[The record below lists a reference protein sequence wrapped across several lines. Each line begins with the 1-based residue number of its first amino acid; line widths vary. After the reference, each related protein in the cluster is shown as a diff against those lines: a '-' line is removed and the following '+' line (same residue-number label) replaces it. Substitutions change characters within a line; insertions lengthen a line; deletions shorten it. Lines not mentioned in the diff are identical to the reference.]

1 MLTTKLLAVVGL
13 LFTMSSLL
21 LGVRFWGYERAVILL
36 QTGGLALILG
46 LFFRIT
52 GGQGSTRARVVKALA
67 ELYDME
73 SFTRPI

>member
-1 MLTTKLLAVVGL
+1 MLTKLLAFVGL
-13 LFTMSSLL
+13 LLTLSSLL
-21 LGVRFWGYERAVILL
+21 LGVRFWGYQRAVILL
-36 QTGGLALILG
+36 QTGGLALALG

-52 GGQGSTRARVVKALA
+52 SGQRQTPARTVRGLA